1 MSNTNDHAV
10 RTDKLFWGWGD
21 KICMPPLNFVKWS
34 INSSAKEHCFGRG
47 KVIGRKRPY
56 YSHHIVA
63 KSWLFPST
71 PQTLYTALYATKYS
85 KQTTDTLVKRP
96 SILLW
101 QFMIM
106 EFNCGKK
113 RIILAECHLV
123 HSNWE
128 SGTFL
133 TKVLKLLL
141 KSGSCYAQIR
151 GEVWGFSIRNFKV
164 FSICFFTLT
173 GNYPERHIIVRKWQK
188 PTKVFLRYVNCQWS
202 ARCNR
207 KAFYSTIIY
216 ASSVCF

>member
-1 MSNTNDHAV
+1 MLQN
-10 RTDKLFWGWGD
+10 RGCF
-21 KICMPPLNFVKWS
+21 PPPHKHFTQL
-34 INSSAKEHCFGRG
+34 
-47 KVIGRKRPY
+47 Y
-56 YSHHIVA
+56 IVG
-63 KSWLFPST
+63 
-71 PQTLYTALYATKYS
+71 ATKYTT
-85 KQTTDTLVKRP
+85 QTTDTLVKRP